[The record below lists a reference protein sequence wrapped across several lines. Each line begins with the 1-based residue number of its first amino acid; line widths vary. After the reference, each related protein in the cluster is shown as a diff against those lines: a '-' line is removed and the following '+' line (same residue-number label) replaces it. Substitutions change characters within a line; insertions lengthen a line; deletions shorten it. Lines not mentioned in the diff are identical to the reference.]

1 MARSSFPTYSRGW
14 REVTP
19 DEFAEVRDLNEWYGD
34 KYPGLRQYW
43 GKRMLQYLQQRIDA
57 VELLW

>member
-1 MARSSFPTYSRGW
+1 MPPRSLIYYRGW

-19 DEFAEVRDLNEWYGD
+19 DEFEDVRALNEWYGE
-34 KYPGLRQYW
+34 KHPGLREYW
-43 GKRMLQYLQQRIDA
+43 NKRMFQYLQQRIDA